1 MYIRTFWFK
10 KLQIKKMNSQ
20 ICIKCHAMNPIV
32 YDYQESKKVC
42 KNCGLVYEENVKSPA
57 HENYTNEVEQ
67 DPAIN
72 DELNNSSESL

>member
-1 MYIRTFWFK
+1 
-10 KLQIKKMNSQ
+10 MNSQ
-20 ICIKCHAMNPIV
+20 ICTMCHAMNPIV
-32 YDYQESKKVC
+32 YIYQESKKVC